1 MPIRSDAQPIIL
13 GVVGDSAAG
22 KSTLSGGIAAILG
35 LDRVA
40 IVQADDYHR
49 HSRAER
55 HRLGLTALDPTAN
68 HVDILEQHLCL
79 LRRGQP
85 ILKPVYDHATGGLA
99 VPERLEPKPF
109 VIVEGLLAYH
119 SRAMRDCFDVK
130 VFVEPDEGLRGRWKL
145 VRDCAER
152 GYLPDQVRQSLAQ
165 READSI
171 SHIQPQRTFADIVV
185 RFTPPAGDQAG
196 PGLVAAPPEQDD
208 SRLNARHLLRP
219 TLPHPDLGPVLDAGG
234 KGGFHLAL
242 ARDSDGKPVD
252 MLDISGTIDG
262 RRAKAVEDLLWS
274 LIPEASHLRA
284 PLGRFTDASGKTA
297 SSHPL
302 ALSQLL
308 ITYHLVKAATSLA
321 PR

>member
-1 MPIRSDAQPIIL
+1 MPCQRPAHQPIFL

-22 KSTLSGGIAAILG
+22 KSTLAGGIAAILG
-35 LDRVA
+35 TDRVA
-40 IVQADDYHR
+40 VLQADDYHR

-55 HRLGLTALDPTAN
+55 RQLGLTPLAPEAN
-68 HVDILEQHLCL
+68 HLDILEQHLCL

-85 ILKPVYDHATGGLA
+85 ILKPVYDHATGTLRP
-99 VPERLEPKPF
+99 PERLDAKPF

-119 SRAMRDCFDVK
+119 SRGMRDCFDVK
-130 VFVEPDEGLRGRWKL
+130 VFVEPDESLRTSWKL
-145 VRDCAER
+145 ARDCAQR
-152 GYLPDQVRQSLAQ
+152 GYSLDEARQSME
-165 READSI
+165 RRADDSAA
-171 SHIQPQRTFADIVV
+171 HIQPQRSFADIVV
-185 RFTPPAGDQAG
+185 RFAPAA
-196 PGLVAAPPEQDD
+196 QDEPH
-208 SRLNARHLLRP
+208 LNARHLLRP
-219 TLPHPDLGPVLDAGG
+219 TLAHPDLGPVLDAGG

-252 MLDISGTIDG
+252 MLDISGRIEP

-284 PLGRFTDASGKTA
+284 PLGRFTDTEGQERT
-297 SSHPL
+297 SHSL

-308 ITYHLVKAATSLA
+308 ITYHLVKAASGLA

>member
-1 MPIRSDAQPIIL
+1 MPCQRPGNQPIFL

-22 KSTLSGGIAAILG
+22 KSTLAGGIAAILG
-35 LDRVA
+35 NDRVA
-40 IVQADDYHR
+40 VLQADDYHR

-55 HRLGLTALDPTAN
+55 RKLNLTPLAPEAN
-68 HVDILEQHLCL
+68 HLDILEQHLCL

-85 ILKPVYDHATGGLA
+85 ILKPVYDHATGTLRP
-99 VPERLEPKPF
+99 PERLEAKPF

-119 SRAMRDCFDVK
+119 SRGMRDCFDVK
-130 VFVEPDEGLRGRWKL
+130 VFVEPDESLRTAWKL
-145 VRDCAER
+145 ARDCAQR
-152 GYLPDQVRQSLAQ
+152 GYSLDEARQSMERRA
-165 READSI
+165 EDSAA
-171 SHIQPQRTFADIVV
+171 HIQPQRSFADIVV
-185 RFTPPAGDQAG
+185 RF
-196 PGLVAAPPEQDD
+196 APTAED
-208 SRLNARHLLRP
+208 SSLLNARHLLRP
-219 TLPHPDLGPVLDAGG
+219 TLAHPDLGPVLDAGG

-252 MLDISGTIDG
+252 MLDISGRIEP

-284 PLGRFTDASGKTA
+284 PLGRFTDTEGQERT
-297 SSHPL
+297 SHSL

-308 ITYHLVKAATSLA
+308 ITYHLVKAAIGLA

>member
-1 MPIRSDAQPIIL
+1 MPCQRPGNQPIFL

-22 KSTLSGGIAAILG
+22 KSTLAGGIAAILG

-40 IVQADDYHR
+40 VLQADDYHR

-55 HRLGLTALDPTAN
+55 RTLGLTPLAPEAN
-68 HVDILEQHLCL
+68 HLDILEQHLCL

-85 ILKPVYDHATGGLA
+85 VLKPVYDHGTGTLRP
-99 VPERLEPKPF
+99 PERLEAKPF
-109 VIVEGLLAYH
+109 VIVEGLLPYH
-119 SRAMRDCFDVK
+119 SRGMRDCFDVK
-130 VFVEPDEGLRGRWKL
+130 VFVEPDEDLRLSWKL
-145 VRDCAER
+145 ARDCAQR
-152 GYLPDQVRQSLAQ
+152 GYSLDEAKDSMA
-165 READSI
+165 RRAADSAA
-171 SHIQPQRTFADIVV
+171 HIQPQRSFADIVV
-185 RFTPPAGDQAG
+185 RFAPAT
-196 PGLVAAPPEQDD
+196 QDEPH
-208 SRLNARHLLRP
+208 LNARHLLRP
-219 TLPHPDLGPVLDAGG
+219 TLAHPDLGPVLDAGG

-252 MLDISGTIDG
+252 MLDISGRIEP

-284 PLGRFTDASGKTA
+284 PLGRFTDTDGRECT
-297 SSHPL
+297 SHSL

-308 ITYHLVKAATSLA
+308 ITYHLVKAAHSLA

>member
-1 MPIRSDAQPIIL
+1 MPFLRPDNQPIIL

-22 KSTLSGGIAAILG
+22 KSTLAGGIAAILG
-35 LDRVA
+35 HDRVA
-40 IVQADDYHR
+40 MLQADDYHR

-55 HRLGLTALDPTAN
+55 RRIGITALSPEGN

-85 ILKPVYDHATGGLA
+85 ILKPVYNHKDGSLCPPA
-99 VPERLEPKPF
+99 RLEPRPF

-119 SRAMRDCFDVK
+119 SRALRDCYDVK
-130 VFVEPDEGLRGRWKL
+130 VFVEPDEVLRTRWKQT
-145 VRDCAER
+145 RDCAER
-152 GYLPDQVRQSLAQ
+152 GYSPEDVQVSLDR
-165 READSI
+165 READSLA
-171 SHIQPQRTFADIVV
+171 HVQPQRSFADIVV
-185 RFTPPAGDQAG
+185 RFAPAAG
-196 PGLVAAPPEQDD
+196 SADEIDAP
-208 SRLNARHLLRP
+208 LNARHLLRP
-219 TLPHPDLGPVLDAGG
+219 TLAHPDLGPVLDAGG

-252 MLDISGTIDG
+252 VLEISGRIDG

-284 PLGRFTDASGKTA
+284 PLGRFTDRSGQTA
-297 SSHPL
+297 SSHTL

-308 ITYHLVKAATSLA
+308 ITYHLVKAAQGLTDT
-321 PR
+321 R

>member
-1 MPIRSDAQPIIL
+1 MPCRRPDNQPIFL

-22 KSTLSGGIAAILG
+22 KSTLASGIAAILG
-35 LDRVA
+35 RDRVA
-40 IVQADDYHR
+40 ILQADDYHR

-55 HRLGLTALDPTAN
+55 RRQGLTALAPAAN
-68 HVDILEQHLCL
+68 HLDILEQHLCL

-85 ILKPVYDHATGGLA
+85 VLKPVYDHGGGTLRP
-99 VPERLEPKPF
+99 PERLEPKPF

-119 SRAMRDCFDVK
+119 SRTMRDCFDVK
-130 VFVEPDEGLRGRWKL
+130 VFVEPDEGLRHRWKL
-145 VRDCAER
+145 ARDCAER
-152 GYLPDQVRQSLAQ
+152 GYQADEVRASLQ
-165 READSI
+165 RREADAAD
-171 SHIQPQRTFADIVV
+171 HVRPQRGFADIVV
-185 RFTPPAGDQAG
+185 RFTPPDGDDGESGAG
-196 PGLVAAPPEQDD
+196 
-208 SRLNARHLLRP
+208 LNARHLLRP

-242 ARDSDGKPVD
+242 ARDADGKPVD
-252 MLDISGTIDG
+252 MLDISGRIEP

-284 PLGRFTDASGKTA
+284 PLGRFTDFSGQAAT
-297 SSHPL
+297 SHSL

-308 ITYHLVKAATSLA
+308 ITYHLVKAAAALA